1 MTHFKQVVD
10 LIHDPSIADSTFIL
24 VGVIEWVDKKENKH
38 VYQVSYAIKTFNNLI
53 KRSVSQISDD
63 TGSMKAVDWNF
74 STWTV
79 YAEQKLKL
87 MGTIRY
93 TSFFH

>member
-63 TGSMKAVDWNF
+63 TGSMKAVDWNI
-74 STWTV
+74 STGTV
-79 YAEQKLKL
+79 DAKQKLKL

-93 TSFFH
+93 RS